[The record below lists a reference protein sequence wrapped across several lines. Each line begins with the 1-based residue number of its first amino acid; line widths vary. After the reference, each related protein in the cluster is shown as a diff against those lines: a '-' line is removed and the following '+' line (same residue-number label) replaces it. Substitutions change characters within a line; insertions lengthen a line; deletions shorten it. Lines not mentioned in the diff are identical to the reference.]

1 MSSHE
6 EAPSQAWNDSSS
18 SGQLSS
24 AAVLPV
30 SAAGPEAEFQHLFSA
45 IMAQYRVTL
54 EEYLVQRGASAHDS
68 EEAVQDFFCTQL
80 QKRSAFARLQQWTQE
95 PHTAPRVLGF
105 LRVCVLHHFIDLRRK
120 HHRQQARL
128 ERWQVDNPHTPA
140 PQHETGVNPLSYAW
154 AVSLLQIAL
163 QDLRDE
169 LVGDPFLSASRVT
182 TSSSSSNPTSSDDGQ
197 ESPQPPD
204 DAEAA
209 AARLLTWRV
218 FVEKFISPSVQNM
231 VQGQKFTAKEIG
243 KRLGLSRDQV
253 MHRVSVVRDRF
264 ARHLRRVL
272 ADTCPQGENE
282 ALFIE
287 LRDSLILGSVRLP
300 ELLIDLPTQTGESRM
315 DTMTVF
321 SLCSVDEIPR
331 DEVIDLLVPPDPSPD
346 GHEIRELWQLVM
358 RREYQH
364 HTSRLSDSDQPS
376 RSGNRSAHCAEPLN
390 LADDFAPDA
399 HGDPSN
405 LNGNQTLNRTGN
417 QTAEPAGGRSRRPS
431 HTSDLR
437 SLQGTIEEI
446 LFAARPS
453 IRDLQTI
460 KKLARD
466 NGQRDHHILQQV
478 YHSLYA
484 LAIARAKNACDQT
497 ITSLPANQRHYSL
510 THAARYPWL
519 PENVVKELELATRAF
534 NDAPDS

>member
-1 MSSHE
+1 MSNHE
-6 EAPSQAWNDSSS
+6 EDPRQAWNDSSS
-18 SGQLSS
+18 SSGRLSS

-30 SAAGPEAEFQHLFSA
+30 SAAAPEAEFQQLFSA

-80 QKRSAFARLQQWTQE
+80 QKRSAFARLQQWTQD
-95 PHTAPRVLGF
+95 PHNAPRVLGF
-105 LRVCVLHHFIDLRRK
+105 LRACVLHHFIDLRRK
-120 HHRQQARL
+120 QQRRQARL
-128 ERWQVDNPHTPA
+128 ERWQVDNPHSPS

-182 TSSSSSNPTSSDDGQ
+182 AGSSSSNPASSLEGA
-197 ESPQPPD
+197 ESPQTPA

-209 AARLLTWRV
+209 AARLLNWRV
-218 FVEKFISPSVQNM
+218 FVEKFISPSVQHM

-272 ADTCPQGENE
+272 VDTCPQGEDE

-300 ELLIDLPTQTGESRM
+300 ELLIDLPTQPGESRL

-364 HTSRLSDSDQPS
+364 HTSRLSDSDRPS
-376 RSGNRSAHCAEPLN
+376 RSGNRPAQCAEPLN
-390 LADDFAPDA
+390 LAADVAPDA
-399 HGDPSN
+399 LGDPSD
-405 LNGNQTLNRTGN
+405 LDDGNRTGK
-417 QTAEPAGGRSRRPS
+417 QTSVPAGGRSHRPS
-431 HTSDLR
+431 HSNDVR
-437 SLQGTIEEI
+437 SLQGTIEDI
-446 LFAARPS
+446 LFATRPS

-510 THAARYPWL
+510 SHAARYPWL
-519 PENVVKELELATRAF
+519 PENVVKELELAVRAF
-534 NDAPDS
+534 NDQAET

>member
-1 MSSHE
+1 MPNHE
-6 EAPSQAWNDSSS
+6 EASTQAWNDSSS

-30 SAAGPEAEFQHLFSA
+30 SAAVPEAEFQHLFSS

-80 QKRSAFARLQQWTQE
+80 QKRTAFDRLHQWMQDSHTE
-95 PHTAPRVLGF
+95 PRILGF
-105 LRVCVLHHFIDLRRK
+105 LRACVLHHFIDLRRK
-120 HHRQQARL
+120 HNRRQARI
-128 ERWQVDNPHTPA
+128 ERWQVENPHTPA
-140 PQHETGVNPLSYAW
+140 LPHETGVNPLSYAW

-169 LVGDPFLSASRVT
+169 LVGDPFLSASRIP
-182 TSSSSSNPTSSDDGQ
+182 TSSSSSNPTSSDDGVV
-197 ESPQPPD
+197 SPQPPAE
-204 DAEAA
+204 AEAA
-209 AARLLTWRV
+209 TARLLTWRV
-218 FVEKFISPSVQNM
+218 FVEKFISPSVQHV
-231 VQGQKFTAKEIG
+231 VQSQKFTAKEIG

-272 ADTCPQGENE
+272 ADTCPQGESE

-300 ELLIDLPTQTGESRM
+300 ELLIDLPTQPGESRM

-331 DEVIDLLVPPDPSPD
+331 DEVIDLLVTPVPSPD

-364 HTSRLSDSDQPS
+364 HTSRSAETEHPS
-376 RSGNRSAHCAEPLN
+376 LSGNHSNRCSEPLN
-390 LADDFAPDA
+390 LSDDVATDA
-399 HGDPSN
+399 YGQPSDLHG
-405 LNGNQTLNRTGN
+405 NRTGN
-417 QTAEPAGGRSRRPS
+417 RTGESTSGRSRRPS
-431 HTSDLR
+431 HTSDAR

-510 THAARYPWL
+510 SHAARYPWL
-519 PENVVKELELATRAF
+519 PENVVKELELAIRAF
-534 NDAPDS
+534 TEATDR